1 MKATTKT
8 NTIRSNGV
16 QVMNLKG
23 NQTMYSSNKPFIF
36 GRLKRVV
43 ECGNNGRYTV
53 VKQGQFAGLTDQ
65 PFEIEIS

>member
-8 NTIRSNGV
+8 NTMRSNGI

-23 NQTMYSSNKPFIF
+23 NYTMYSSDKPFVF

-43 ECGNNGRYTV
+43 GCGNNGRYTV
-53 VKQGQFAGLTDQ
+53 VKPGQFAGLTDQ